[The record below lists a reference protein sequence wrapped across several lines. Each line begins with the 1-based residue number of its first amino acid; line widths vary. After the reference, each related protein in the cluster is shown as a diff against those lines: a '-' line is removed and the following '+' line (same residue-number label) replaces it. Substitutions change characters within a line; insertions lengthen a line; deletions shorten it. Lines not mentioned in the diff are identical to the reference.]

1 MYAKIL
7 GPDQMFLKEALMPL
21 VKCQIN
27 NSPAG
32 RGPSSDISKALWRMG
47 HTDHCALCRGK
58 QSQGL
63 SPEEREREHGACP
76 AVFQPQPSLFVCLP
90 CKALLSS
97 GSATGPGSTN
107 MLTYS
112 KSSWLPSSLLP
123 PSAENYYMEFKRG
136 REPSRAIVV

>member
-32 RGPSSDISKALWRMG
+32 GDPLLTSPKPRGGWGTLI
-47 HTDHCALCRGK
+47 TV
-58 QSQGL
+58 L
-63 SPEEREREHGACP
+63 SAEGNNLRASPQRREREHGACP
-76 AVFQPQPSLFVCLP
+76 SVFQPQPSLFVCLP